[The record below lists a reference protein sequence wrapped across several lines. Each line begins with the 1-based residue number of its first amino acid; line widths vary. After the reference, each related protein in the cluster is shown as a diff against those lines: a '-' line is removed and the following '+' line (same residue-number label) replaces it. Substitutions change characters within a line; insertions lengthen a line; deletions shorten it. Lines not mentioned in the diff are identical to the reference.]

1 MKLAVIADDLTGAN
15 DTGVQFAKKGFH
27 TVVSLELRDEG
38 EERIA
43 SGYGEVFVFDT
54 DSRSAGS
61 REAYERVAKV
71 SRLLK
76 SRQVDKIY
84 KKMDSTM
91 RGNIGAELD
100 AVYDVFRPDFVAVAP
115 AFPGNGR
122 TVVDGYMYLHGKPL
136 HETEAAKDP
145 KTPVRESYIPRL
157 LAQQTNRPIGHIG
170 TRDLAMGFSHLQN
183 RLSAFRRDGISY
195 VLFDAE
201 SDEDL
206 ALVVK
211 LFAQTDYRVVWAG
224 SAGLAAHLSDRN
236 RSATQSGPELSACR
250 HPVLLVV
257 GSLSGKSRL
266 QLERVLE
273 QADTIGFCLYP
284 ERVVGER
291 ERKREELDRIF
302 REAARLLE
310 NKRENGFIRRMVLY
324 TSDRPEDRE
333 KAKETGILFG
343 RDSRTVS
350 NMVAAALGE
359 ISARLV
365 RHYDLNRLVLT
376 GGDTARQVCAHLNVR
391 ELRLL
396 EEVEPGIPV
405 GALVGEDGSDQGY
418 AVTKA
423 GGFGSETA
431 LVKAADILE
440 GAIR

>member
-15 DTGVQFAKKGFH
+15 DTGVQFAKKGFV
-27 TVVSLELRDEG
+27 TVVSLELRNEG

-43 SGYGEVFVFDT
+43 SGNGEVFVFDT
-54 DSRSAGS
+54 DSRSVS
-61 REAYERVAKV
+61 SLDAYERVAKV

-76 SRQVDKIY
+76 SRRIDNIY

-122 TVVDGYMYLHGKPL
+122 TVVDGYLYLNGKPL
-136 HETEAAKDP
+136 HETEAAQDP
-145 KTPVRESYIPRL
+145 KTPVRESYIPRII
-157 LAQQTNRPIGHIG
+157 AQQSNRPIGHIS
-170 TRDLAMGFSHLQN
+170 TRDLAMGFPHLQN
-183 RLSAFRRDGISY
+183 KLSAFRRDGIPY
-195 VLFDAE
+195 VLFDAK

-206 ALVVK
+206 ALAVK
-211 LFAQTDYRVVWAG
+211 LFGQTNYRVVWAG
-224 SAGLAAHLSDRN
+224 SAGLAAHLSYRN
-236 RSATQSGPELSACR
+236 HSAIHSGLTLSACR

-266 QLERVLE
+266 QLKRVLE
-273 QADTIGFCLYP
+273 QADTAGFCLDP
-284 ERVVGER
+284 ERVVGEPA
-291 ERKREELDRIF
+291 KKQEELDRIF
-302 REAARLLE
+302 REAVRQLG
-310 NKRENGFIRRMVLY
+310 NKPESGFIRRMVLY

-333 KAKETGILFG
+333 RAKETGSLFG
-343 RDSRTVS
+343 RDERTVS

-376 GGDTARQVCAHLNVR
+376 GGDTAKQVCAHLNVC

-396 EEVEPGIPV
+396 DEVESGIPV
-405 GALVGEDGSDQGY
+405 SALVGKDGSDKGY

-423 GGFGSETA
+423 GGFGSEMA

-440 GAIR
+440 GEIG